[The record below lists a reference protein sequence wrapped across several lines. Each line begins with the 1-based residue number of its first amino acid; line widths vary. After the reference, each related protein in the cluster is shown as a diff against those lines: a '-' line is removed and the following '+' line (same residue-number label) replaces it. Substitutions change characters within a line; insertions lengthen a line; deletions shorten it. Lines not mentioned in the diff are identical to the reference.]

1 MKIIDAHV
9 HVGLKTFC
17 KNENSNFD
25 ISLANDYME
34 FIKKMDLYNID
45 KAIILPIPHK
55 DFDSGLSNDYLI
67 SAYNAFPDR
76 FIPFCRIDDKL
87 EDNFKRG
94 FKGAKIHFLYEET
107 KIEQLKNTFMFLE
120 DIDVPVIVHAL
131 FSDKAKQIKKILK
144 IAPNLKIILA
154 HMGRG
159 HIYTDEGVIENAIA
173 LKKYDNIF
181 FETSTIGNISA
192 IKDVCNIIGEDRV
205 IFGSDYPF
213 GETWFKN
220 EKPYN
225 YSDETDLFINS
236 GLKEACVNK
245 IMCSNISNLL
255 YLNED
260 ISKITVR
267 KIKNSD
273 FDRVTTL
280 FKQIS
285 DTDKKFLALKPKI
298 TLIKQQIKAQR
309 HCYVAVKGDK
319 ITGFMRE
326 SGRPEGYSLLEEL
339 LVHPEYRRQGIAGKM
354 LRYYHRIFSKTL
366 AKTNAKNDGMIKLLK
381 CNGYYA
387 DNPDAQR
394 IVNWTRCDDKE

>member
-1 MKIIDAHV
+1 M
-9 HVGLKTFC
+9 
-17 KNENSNFD
+17 
-25 ISLANDYME
+25 
-34 FIKKMDLYNID
+34 
-45 KAIILPIPHK
+45 
-55 DFDSGLSNDYLI
+55 
-67 SAYNAFPDR
+67 
-76 FIPFCRIDDKL
+76 

-107 KIEQLKNTFMFLE
+107 KIDQLKNAFMFLE
-120 DIDVPVIVHAL
+120 SVDAPVIVHAL
-131 FSDKAKQIKKILK
+131 FSDKVKQIKKILK

-181 FETSTIGNISA
+181 FETSTIGNIA
-192 IKDVCNIIGEDRV
+192 AMKDVCNIIGEDRV

-213 GETWFKN
+213 GEAWFKN
-220 EKPYN
+220 KKPYK
-225 YSDETDLFINS
+225 YSDETELFINA

-245 IMCSNISNLL
+245 IMYSNIISLL
-255 YLNED
+255 YLSRD
-260 ISKITVR
+260 IPKITVR

-273 FDRVTTL
+273 YDQVITL
-280 FKQIS
+280 FTQIS
-285 DTDKKFLALKPKI
+285 DIDKKFLALEPKI
-298 TLIKQQIKAQR
+298 AFIKQQIKAQR
-309 HCYVAVKGDK
+309 HCYVAVKGDR
-319 ITGFMRE
+319 IIGFMRE

-339 LVHPEYRRQGIAGKM
+339 VVHPEHRMQGIAGKM
-354 LRYYHRIFSKTL
+354 LRYYHRIYSKTL

-394 IVNWTRCDDKE
+394 IVNWTRSEDKE